1 MGRLK
6 MWEILAMVDW
16 VKNVQALES
25 LKNAVR
31 DRLGEFCMVELE
43 YFFYRI
49 KQREEEILSEGL
61 EDRSSILGFFT
72 INPN

>member
-1 MGRLK
+1 